1 MKFLKFTP
9 IDRFK
14 KRREK
19 DDPGIIEIEYP
30 RYVYR
35 YLVTQI
41 FQQFHDATFHDETFE
56 TSAISKISMYNNR
69 ETLFNAPLLSR
80 KTKFTLEKQKREAT
94 MGGHNAERVERAE
107 RGPRCGSERR
117 GGGGGGE
124 AEKET
129 GAKKGQPAP
138 LLPLPSRSMK
148 TKEKGRR
155 KGPVGGTR
163 TRINLEGTRDEK
175 RDEEKEEEEEENG
188 GGAGFEC
195 RCRQDK

>member
-1 MKFLKFTP
+1 MKFLKFTR

-19 DDPGIIEIEYP
+19 DDPGIIKIEYP
-30 RYVYR
+30 R

-56 TSAISKISMYNNR
+56 TSAIPKISMYNNR

-117 GGGGGGE
+117 GGGGE

-175 RDEEKEEEEEENG
+175 RDEEEEEEEEENG

>member
-1 MKFLKFTP
+1 
-9 IDRFK
+9 
-14 KRREK
+14 
-19 DDPGIIEIEYP
+19 
-30 RYVYR
+30 
-35 YLVTQI
+35 
-41 FQQFHDATFHDETFE
+41 
-56 TSAISKISMYNNR
+56 
-69 ETLFNAPLLSR
+69 
-80 KTKFTLEKQKREAT
+80 

-148 TKEKGRR
+148 TEEKGRR

-175 RDEEKEEEEEENG
+175 RDEEEEEEEEENG